1 MNKLNII
8 SIIVKKIKDIKGKE
22 INQDDYDLKFPNL
35 EIDSIDYV
43 EIMIEI
49 EEELKI
55 NLLSKEIEWSKIS
68 TVNILSDLINEEL
81 KDTRNN

>member
-68 TVNILSDLINEEL
+68 TVNILSDLIYEEL